1 MTDKLEEVAVALD
14 MGPTVGTTPN
24 VRFKEMFSDGLW
36 KELRGALAQAAIE
49 AYRIPTDAM
58 MEAAL
63 GEYGK
68 TPDMPDEE
76 IERICRAM
84 ASAALEASHD

>member
-1 MTDKLEEVAVALD
+1 MPTEMMEKVARAIATAD
-14 MGPTVGTTPN
+14 ERNGGSPY
-24 VRFKEMFSDGLW
+24 EM
-36 KELRGALAQAAIE
+36 RGKNKHSREMLFDEAQAAIE

-84 ASAALEASHD
+84 ASAALEGKE